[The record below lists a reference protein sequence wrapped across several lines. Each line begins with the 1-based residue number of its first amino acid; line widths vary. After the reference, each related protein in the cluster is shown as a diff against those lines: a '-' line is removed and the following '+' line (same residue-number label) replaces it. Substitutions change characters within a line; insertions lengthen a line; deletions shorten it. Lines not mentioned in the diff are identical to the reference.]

1 MITRLAPAKINLAL
15 HVTGQRQ
22 DGFHLLDSL
31 VAFASVGDVITV
43 SEATKLTLSPSGWFA
58 DDLAVGGDNLVLRA
72 ARLLAPGRGAAIGL
86 RKNLPVA
93 AGIGGGSADA
103 AASMHALAD
112 LWRVPLPPALE
123 VLRLGADL
131 PVCLDGR
138 PSRMRGI
145 GGGLEPVALPA
156 FQAVLVNPGV
166 ALATPAAFRA
176 LKVRENPP
184 LPDPPTTADPERWLG
199 YLDATRNDLESAAV
213 SLQPQVSLVLAF
225 LRAMDGCRLARMSG
239 SGATCFGLFDSADSA
254 RAATIRMRQLRPD
267 WWVVD
272 TGITGS
278 GDPRHYVIG
287 NPGQ

>member
-1 MITRLAPAKINLAL
+1 MITRSAPAKINLAL

-22 DGFHLLDSL
+22 DGYHLLDSL
-31 VAFASVGDVITV
+31 VAFASVGDIVTV
-43 SEATKLTLSPSGWFA
+43 SEAPKLTLSVSGWFA

-72 ARLLAPGRGAAIGL
+72 ARLLSPGRGAAIGL

-103 AASMHALAD
+103 AACLHALAD
-112 LWRVPLPPALE
+112 LWQVPLPAAMK
-123 VLRLGADL
+123 VLGLGADL

-138 PSRMRGI
+138 PSRLRGI
-145 GGGLEPVALPA
+145 GEGLEPVALPA

-184 LPDPPTTADPERWLG
+184 LPDPPTSADAEQWLG
-199 YLDATRNDLESAAV
+199 YLNKARNDLEAAAV
-213 SLQPQVSLVLAF
+213 SLQPKVSLVLAF
-225 LRAMDGCRLARMSG
+225 LRVMDGCRLARMSG
-239 SGATCFGLFDSADSA
+239 SGATCFGLFDNADSA
-254 RAATIRMRQLRPD
+254 RAAALRIRKLRPD

-272 TGITGS
+272 TSISGS
-278 GDPRHYVIG
+278 GDPRHHIIG